1 MSRIELYL
9 EPIIKPIPFRQYQK
23 YSKEEIE
30 LIKQLYPD
38 TPNKEIARQLGRK
51 QRMIG
56 QVGIR
61 YGFRKSREYMSK
73 VPGAF
78 PKGHIS
84 ANKGTKGLLKA
95 NRTSFKEGN
104 VPPNHKP
111 IESISKR
118 WHKKDRCFYLFIKIG
133 KVKWESLNRF
143 NYKKYIGE
151 IISGSVIIFKDGNAE
166 NCSPDN
172 LKMITRAENMKRNS
186 NREKAVESLK
196 KLWKREHMRSIYGL
210 SPLSGF
216 GKRLKI
222 TSK

>member
-38 TPNKEIARQLGRK
+38 TSNKEIARQLGRK

-56 QVGIR
+56 QFAIKNGL
-61 YGFRKSREYMSK
+61 RKSKKYMNTN
-73 VPGAF
+73 PGAF
-78 PKGHIS
+78 TKGQPAWNKGS
-84 ANKGTKGLLKA
+84 KNTMRANK
-95 NRTSFKEGN
+95 TSFKTGKI
-104 VPPNHKP
+104 PPNHKP
-111 IESISKR
+111 IGSVSKR
-118 WHKKDRCFYLFIKIG
+118 WHKKDERFYLLIKIG
-133 KVKWESLNRF
+133 KAKWEHLNHF

-151 IISGSVIIFKDGNAE
+151 IIPGSVITFKDGNTE
-166 NCSPDN
+166 NCSSNN
-172 LKMITRAENMKRNS
+172 LKMITRAENMKRNLNRKKATKS
-186 NREKAVESLK
+186 LRELWRREKY
-196 KLWKREHMRSIYGL
+196 RSIYGL

>member
-1 MSRIELYL
+1 MNLYL

-61 YGFRKSREYMSK
+61 YGFKKSKEYMSK

-78 PKGHIS
+78 QKGHIP
-84 ANKGTKGLLKA
+84 ANKGTNNVMKV

-104 VPPNHKP
+104 IPPNRKP
-111 IESISKR
+111 IGAISRR
-118 WHKKDRCFYLFIKIG
+118 WHKKDKRYYSYIKTG
-133 KVKWESLNRF
+133 KAKWEFLSHF
-143 NYKKYIGE
+143 NYKKYIGK
-151 IISGSVIIFKDGNAE
+151 IILGSVITFKDGNTE

-172 LKMITRAENMKRNS
+172 LKMITRAKNMKRNQ
-186 NREKAVESLK
+186 NREKARDSLK
-196 KLWKREHMRSIYGL
+196 KLWKREQMRSIYGL

-216 GKRLKI
+216 GRRLNK
-222 TSK
+222 TTVV

>member
-38 TPNKEIARQLGRK
+38 TPNKEIARKLGRK

-61 YGFRKSREYMSK
+61 YGFRKSKEYMSK

-78 PKGHIS
+78 TKEQPS
-84 ANKGTKGLLKA
+84 WNKGTKNIMKA
-95 NRTSFKEGN
+95 NRTSFKEGY
-104 VPPNHKP
+104 VPPNRKP
-111 IESISKR
+111 IGYISKR
-118 WHKKDRCFYLFIKIG
+118 WHKKDERFYLLIKTG
-133 KVKWESLNRF
+133 KAKWECLNRF

-151 IISGSVIIFKDGNAE
+151 ITLGSVIIFKDGNTE

-172 LKMITRAENMKRNS
+172 LKMITRAKNMKRNQ
-186 NREKAVESLK
+186 NRKKAVESMK
-196 KLWKREHMRSIYGL
+196 RLWKQEQMRSIYGL

-216 GKRLKI
+216 GRRLKNS
-222 TSK
+222 TN